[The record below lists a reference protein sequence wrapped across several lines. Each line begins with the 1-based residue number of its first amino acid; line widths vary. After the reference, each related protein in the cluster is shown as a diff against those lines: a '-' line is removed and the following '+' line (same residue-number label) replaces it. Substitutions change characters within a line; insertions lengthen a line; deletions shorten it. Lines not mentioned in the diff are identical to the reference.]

1 MDLVQNILGPY
12 GPLMIVGGL
21 GVVLIGIAMSLLL
34 GGKEDPLD
42 KLKRARAEE
51 EKAKTTGGAR
61 LRTASKQDKLEKY
74 AGFLE
79 PQNEEAYSS
88 ARMKLIRAGFRSKAS
103 VRIYFFLTLTMGIGG
118 LILGLIYTLV
128 SGGMAAGITPLAMAT
143 ILVPGLIGYMGPKR
157 YVSSRGEK
165 RKKEIIDGFPD
176 ALDLMLVCVE
186 AGQSLDQAIL
196 RVAREIASSYPAL
209 SEEFQMVSYE
219 IKAGKDRSSVLKDMG
234 ERVDVPDVASFVTVL
249 VQSASFGTPISEA
262 LRVYAAEMRDKRLMR
277 AEEAANQLP
286 TKMTLMT
293 MAFTVPPLMIIL
305 VGPSVYDVTQTLGS
319 GGGIVNF

>member
-1 MDLVQNILGPY
+1 MDFITSLLGPQ
-12 GPLMIVGGL
+12 GPLILVGGL
-21 GVVLIGIAMSLLL
+21 GLLL
-34 GGKEDPLD
+34 ILVSIPLLLSGKEDPMD
-42 KLKRARAEE
+42 KLKKARAEE
-51 EKAKTTGGAR
+51 EKKKTDTGAR

-79 PQNEEAYSS
+79 PQTEEEYST
-88 ARMKLIRAGFRSKAS
+88 ARLRMIRAGFRSKSS
-103 VRIYFFLTLTMGIGG
+103 VRIYSFLTLAMGIGG
-118 LILGLIYTLV
+118 LILGLAYTLL
-128 SGGMAAGITPLAMAT
+128 SGGMAEGMTPMAAVT
-143 ILVPGLIGYMGPKR
+143 ILVPGLIGYMAPKR
-157 YVSSRGEK
+157 YVSSRAEK
-165 RKKEIIDGFPD
+165 RKKEIINGFPD
-176 ALDLMLVCVE
+176 GLDLMLVCVE

-196 RVAREIASSYPAL
+196 RVAREIATSYPAL

-219 IKAGKDRSSVLKDMG
+219 MKAGKDRSQVLKDMA

-305 VGPSVYDVTQTLGS
+305 VGPSVYDVMQTLGS
-319 GGGIVNF
+319 GGGIAAF